1 LSGRPPSLRL
11 TCLRKESLLVSQLV
25 SSETAS
31 LNKIARLIRGPY
43 TAQLLSLG
51 GSAALTFFSALFL
64 KPDDRGLVAVFL
76 ALVSVGGYIACFGVQ
91 SEILQSAARGEGAF
105 GDTIIRRH
113 IIVQVAFAGVLG
125 AALVVFKPFQGMSD
139 VLCYWAAAGVLSA
152 SIFNNL
158 SWRQY
163 GEGHFFLSTALRG
176 VVPLATLCVSY
187 GFYLFS
193 GSSAENVAITY
204 VLLQAICLAIIVPR
218 DIFSRVRE
226 DVRMRQIYIKAA
238 AYFFCQ
244 TESLILART
253 PVIGSGIW
261 LSPDITAAISI
272 SLSLTELQSS
282 LPQMRSAI
290 SFKEASTSGKS
301 RLSFRQFKSAILAL
315 LPGTVAVVILSFVAR
330 LFLDAAYSQ
339 LPIYVGILSLGV
351 AFQAIA
357 ASAINILTTRRSLDA
372 VIGIL
377 LVVILAAAGGLY
389 LFEYGVIVG
398 ALAVWSIVV
407 ALGCFV
413 IILLAMRRKKG
424 RHL

>member
-1 LSGRPPSLRL
+1 M
-11 TCLRKESLLVSQLV
+11 SQLV
-25 SSETAS
+25 SSETARV
-31 LNKIARLIRGPY
+31 NKIARLIRGPY
-43 TAQLLSLG
+43 AAQLLSLG

-64 KPDDRGLVAVFL
+64 EPDDRGLVAVFL

-105 GDTIIRRH
+105 GVVIIRRH
-113 IIVQVAFAGVLG
+113 VIVQVIFAGLLG
-125 AALVVFKPFQGMSD
+125 TALVVFKPFQGMSD
-139 VLCYWAAAGVLSA
+139 ALCYWAAAGVLSA

-163 GEGHFFLSTALRG
+163 GQGHFFLSTALRG
-176 VVPLATLCVSY
+176 VIPLATLCGSFV
-187 GFYLFS
+187 FYLFS
-193 GSSAENVAITY
+193 GSSAENVAVTY
-204 VLLQAICLAIIVPR
+204 VLLQVVCLVVIVPR
-218 DIFSRVRE
+218 DLFSRLRE
-226 DVRMRQIYIKAA
+226 NVRMRQIYTKAA

-253 PVIGSGIW
+253 PVIASGIW
-261 LSPDITAAISI
+261 LPPDITAAISI
-272 SLSLTELQSS
+272 SLSLAELQSS

-301 RLSFRQFKSAILAL
+301 RLSFRQFRSAIFAL
-315 LPGTVAVVILSFVAR
+315 LPGTVVVVILSFVAR
-330 LFLDAAYSQ
+330 VFLDAAYSQ
-339 LPIYVGILSLGV
+339 LPVYVAILSLGV

-377 LVVILAAAGGLY
+377 FGVIATAGCGLY
-389 LFEYGVIVG
+389 LFEFGLIIG
-398 ALAVWSIVV
+398 ALAAWSILV
-407 ALGCFV
+407 AFGCIV
-413 IILLAMRRKKG
+413 IILLAMRRRKG